1 MILAGRP
8 TSPREIA
15 DELKEP
21 LSNVS
26 YHFRVLA
33 DRRTVTLHDTEP
45 VRGSLRHL
53 YDPAL
58 DEEWARA
65 ALGLPADEGSGAVET
80 TAESPASSGPGG

>member
-1 MILAGRP
+1 MILAGSP
-8 TSPREIA
+8 TSPRGIA

-26 YHFRVLA
+26 YHVRVLVE
-33 DRRTVTLHDTEP
+33 RRTVTLHDTEP

-65 ALGLPADEGSGAVET
+65 ALGLPADGESEADEAA
-80 TAESPASSGPGG
+80 AESPASSGPGH